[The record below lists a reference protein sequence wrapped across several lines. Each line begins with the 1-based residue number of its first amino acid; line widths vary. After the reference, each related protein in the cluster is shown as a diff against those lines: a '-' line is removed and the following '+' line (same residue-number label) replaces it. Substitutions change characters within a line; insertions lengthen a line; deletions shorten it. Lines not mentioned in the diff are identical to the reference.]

1 MGTARRRQ
9 PKGAPIGGQF
19 APEHRHEADVRLHA
33 PADPSTEVTVP
44 DPDDPFAMPIYEGR
58 AADAA
63 SRLRPGT
70 YPAFDLHEEDGQGPL
85 PYLLEVPDPGQIEW
99 TSSGPN
105 HARVATIDGHQL
117 RIEPVERGADPDDL
131 TVERGL
137 HVDGSEEPIGTTRFD
152 FDEAAWATSSDATG
166 TTTVHDTEDAAV
178 RSLLGDYIKACR

>member
-1 MGTARRRQ
+1 MGTTRRRQ

-19 APEHRHEADVRLHA
+19 AAEHRHEADVRLHA

-70 YPAFDLHEEDGQGPL
+70 YPAFDLHEEDAQGPL

-99 TSSGPN
+99 TGALENGGSRTATLDG
-105 HARVATIDGHQL
+105 RVISTTMRYPQD
-117 RIEPVERGADPDDL
+117 DPDDL
-131 TVERGL
+131 TLPRTVT
-137 HVDGSEEPIGTTRFD
+137 VDRQPMGEVYFSFD
-152 FDEAAWATSSDATG
+152 HAGWRALARNGDDS
-166 TTTVHDTEDAAV
+166 VHDTEDGAV
-178 RSLLGDYIKACR
+178 RAVAGTATNSGR